1 MIYQKLKCKF
11 NLHKWITIARNS
23 EYYTTYTD
31 RNDYKRYWIMSFYQ
45 CSCCGKRSFKDNYDA
60 YGKHHGI
67 ELAKL
72 NWIECGTIPKDST
85 VINDPIKKTIKQKAK
100 ILKFTLINGDKNE

>member
-11 NLHKWITIARNS
+11 NIHKWIAIGRNS

-45 CSCCGKRSFKDNYDA
+45 CSCCGQRKFTHNYEG

-72 NWIECGTIPKDST
+72 NWIEYGEMPKD
-85 VINDPIKKTIKQKAK
+85 TIVRNELLQKPVKPKAK
-100 ILKFTLINGDKNE
+100 ILNFTLINGDKNE

>member
-1 MIYQKLKCKF
+1 MHI
-11 NLHKWITIARNS
+11 WITIGRNT

-45 CSCCGKRSFKDNYDA
+45 CSCCGERKFKHNYEG
-60 YGKHHGI
+60 YKLHHGI

-72 NWIECGTIPKDST
+72 NWIEYGEMPKDT
-85 VINDPIKKTIKQKAK
+85 IARNDPIKQTPKPKSK
-100 ILKFTLINGDKNE
+100 ILKFTLIKDDKNE